1 MAYSNDLRER
11 VLKYV
16 ENGNSKVEAAGIFGV
31 CLKTIWNWIERKKQG
46 DISPKKKVIL
56 PKKIDSECL
65 LQFVRT
71 NPDAYLREI
80 AEEFGVTIPAV
91 FYACKRLKITLKK
104 SNLYQERDEEKREAF
119 KKELGDGSKMAF

>member
-16 ENGNSKVEAAGIFGV
+16 ENGSSKTEAAGIFGV

-46 DISPKKKVIL
+46 DISPKKKVVL
-56 PKKIDSECL
+56 PKKIDCECL
-65 LQFVRT
+65 FQFVKT

-104 SNLYQERDEEKREAF
+104 KATFTKSVMKKRERRL
-119 KKELGDGSKMAF
+119 KKN

>member
-16 ENGNSKVEAAGIFGV
+16 EGEGSKTEAASIFGV
-31 CLKTIWNWIERKKQG
+31 CLKTIWNWIERKKQE
-46 DISPKKKVIL
+46 DISPKKKVVL
-56 PKKIDSECL
+56 PRKINNECL
-65 LQFVRT
+65 FQFIKA
-71 NPDAYLREI
+71 NPDACLREI

-104 SNLYQERDEEKREAF
+104 RATFTKSGMKKRERC
-119 KKELGDGSKMAF
+119 LRRN